1 MDSRHTRFVS
11 ARLAVP
17 LFMISKNALENET
30 VTMRHFQRCLNEFY
44 SKPFS
49 QCVQPSPPK
58 GDWRSLTVYK
68 PWQMAPNRY
77 DTLKEMY
84 ASFKGSGGAYWKKL
98 SKGKPRPRTNE
109 GKAQFKFY
117 NIPTETDHL
126 WSKAQKHK
134 GVMGG
139 NARQRKATS
148 RIMISNMSGCYR
160 NPDEP
165 APNSYHT
172 PMKWEKEIFQT
183 WEKQNP
189 HLFCR
194 FSSAP
199 AKINSCHPRHVSFNP
214 APGRYEIRY
223 QKVCACSP
231 NLIYQPEIQLLIDRE
246 KRNKFRRLPYVKI
259 KARLYCSPD
268 WRHVPGRGFRHLF
281 KGAPPRASKKT
292 TTKKLAKRDIKVNYA
307 DAKYIHSLSDPSRRL
322 ISLRSEP
329 LPQIPPRIEF
339 NTLRKPIIR
348 KTLRINKK
356 IVFGSGQPRFK
367 EEKRLVQTLTIAQL
381 EALKETLPLER
392 QLRDHPIMSKAPEE
406 IASKLYVITRKGPEI
421 EIPKSL
427 KDFKFSPLPDPKI
440 LVTREDIH
448 VERSSLLGHFLQRP
462 KPEAFFFTKEE
473 KEAIA
478 AKAAAAE

>member
-1 MDSRHTRFVS
+1 MH
-11 ARLAVP
+11 
-17 LFMISKNALENET
+17 
-30 VTMRHFQRCLNEFY
+30 HFRKLLNTLH
-44 SKPFS
+44 SKPFI
-49 QCVQPSPPK
+49 QCGRRSPRR
-58 GDWRSLTVYK
+58 DDSRSISVYK

-98 SKGKPRPRTNE
+98 SKGKVKVRTNE
-109 GKAQFKFY
+109 AKGQFKFY
-117 NIPTETDHL
+117 NLPTVMDSI
-126 WSKAQKHK
+126 WSKANKHK
-134 GVMGG
+134 GVIGG

-160 NPDEP
+160 NPNEP
-165 APNSYHT
+165 SPNSYYT
-172 PMKWEKEIFQT
+172 PLKWEKEIFQT

-194 FSSAP
+194 HTSAP
-199 AKINSCHPRHVSFNP
+199 AKKNSCHPRHISFSP

-231 NLIYQPEIQLLIDRE
+231 HLIYQPEIQLLIDRE

-268 WRHVPGRGFRHLF
+268 WRHVHGRGFRHLF

-292 TTKKLAKRDIKVNYA
+292 TTKKESKSKKEIKVNYA

-329 LPQIPPRIEF
+329 LPQILPRIEF

-356 IVFGSGQPRFK
+356 IVFGSGQPRWK
-367 EEKRLVQTLTIAQL
+367 DGKCAVQTLTIAQL

-392 QLRDHPIMSKAPEE
+392 QLRDHPIMSKASDE
-406 IASKLYVITRKGPEI
+406 ITSRLHEVARKGPVM

-427 KDFKFSPLPDPKI
+427 KDFKFSALPDPKI
-440 LVTREDIH
+440 LVTSDDIRID
-448 VERSSLLGHFLQRP
+448 RSSLLGHFLQRP
-462 KPEAFFFTKEE
+462 RPEAFFFTKEE
-473 KEAIA
+473 KDAIA
-478 AKAAAAE
+478 AKANAAE